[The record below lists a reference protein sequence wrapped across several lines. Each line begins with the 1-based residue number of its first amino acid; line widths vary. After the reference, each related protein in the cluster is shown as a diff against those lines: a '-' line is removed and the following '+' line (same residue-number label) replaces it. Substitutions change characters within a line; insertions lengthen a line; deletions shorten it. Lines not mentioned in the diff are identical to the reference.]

1 MSKVGKK
8 KPLKVLFTA
17 YYKITHFFPI
27 QDPLQDPHIRY
38 GEMSL
43 RCSGIRL
50 QRSIDSLSL
59 AYLIQENTRSF
70 QIKREQERFILS
82 RRRLNENRKVVNA
95 LLRIPRARS

>member
-27 QDPLQDPHIRY
+27 QDPHIRY

-59 AYLIQENTRSF
+59 AYLMQENTRSF
-70 QIKREQERFILS
+70 QIRREQERIILS
-82 RRRLNENRKVVNA
+82 RRRLNENRKIVNA